1 MISRRS
7 LLTYGAGLTA
17 VTATGLS
24 ISGRAIAA
32 PDTGVRVMVVFLRG
46 AYDATS
52 IVIPTGSD
60 FYYQSR
66 PTISI
71 ARPDPN
77 NAKAALPLDADWS
90 LHPALI
96 DSIYPLWQSGQV
108 AFVPFAGTDDVSRSH
123 FETQDTIEL
132 GQPLGNSR
140 DYNSGFLARM
150 ATALGADARPIAFS
164 QDVPII
170 FRGGAAPIPNLAV
183 NSIGKPTFDDRQQ
196 GLIEAMY
203 QTPEA
208 ARIAPLVGVQTG
220 FSVHQ
225 QAYAAMQ
232 QEMTA
237 ASRGAVDATGFSLQA
252 QRMAELMHTGY
263 NLAFLDVGGWDTHV
277 NQGNADGQLASKIA
291 DLGKGLAS
299 FAKASGPDWDR
310 TTVIVV
316 SEFGRT
322 FRENGDKG
330 TDHGH
335 GSVYW
340 VMGGSVR
347 GKRMLGPQVKIAQDT
362 LFQNR
367 DLPVLTDY
375 RALVGGIV
383 RPLYGL
389 NDRAMDSI
397 FPGVTPV
404 DLQAV

>member
-7 LLTYGAGLTA
+7 LLSYGAGLTA

-32 PDTGVRVMVVFLRG
+32 PETGVRVMVVFLRG

-52 IVIPTGSD
+52 IVIPTSSD

-66 PTISI
+66 PTIAI
-71 ARPDPN
+71 ARPDPA

-90 LHPALI
+90 LHPALV

-108 AFVPFAGTDDVSRSH
+108 AFVPFAGTDDLSRSH

-132 GQPLGNSR
+132 GQPLGPSR
-140 DYNSGFLARM
+140 DLNSGFLGRM
-150 ATALGADARPIAFS
+150 ATALGATVRPIAFS

-291 DLGKGLAS
+291 DLGKGLSS

-347 GKRMLGPQVKIAQDT
+347 GKRMLGSQVRMAQET

-375 RALVGGIV
+375 RAMVGGII

-389 NDRAMDSI
+389 NSTALDSI
-397 FPGVTPV
+397 FPGVKPI
-404 DLQAV
+404 DIQAI

>member
-7 LLTYGAGLTA
+7 LLQLGAGFSA

-24 ISGRAIAA
+24 VTGQAIAA
-32 PDTGVRVMVVFLRG
+32 PDTGTRFMVVFLRG

-52 IVIPTGSD
+52 IVIPTSSD

-77 NAKAALPLDADWS
+77 NAKAALSLDADWS
-90 LHPALI
+90 LHPALA
-96 DSIYPLWQSGQV
+96 DSIYPLWQANQV
-108 AFVPFAGTDDVSRSH
+108 AFVPFAGTDDTSRSH
-123 FETQDTIEL
+123 FETQDSIEL
-132 GQPLGNSR
+132 GQPIGGSR
-140 DYNSGFLARM
+140 NYNSGFLGRM
-150 ATALGADARPIAFS
+150 AMALGANARPISFS

-170 FRGGAAPIPNLAV
+170 FRGGDAPIPNLAV
-183 NSIGKPTFDDRQQ
+183 NSIGKPAFDDRQQ
-196 GLIEAMY
+196 GLIESMY
-203 QTPEA
+203 QNPQA
-208 ARIAPLVGVQTG
+208 AQIAPLVGVQTG
-220 FSVHQ
+220 FSVRQ
-225 QAYAAMQ
+225 QAYTAMQ
-232 QEMTA
+232 EEMTA

-252 QRMAELMHTGY
+252 QRMAELMRTGY

-299 FAKASGPDWDR
+299 FAKASGADWNR
-310 TTVIVV
+310 TTVVVV

-340 VMGGSVR
+340 VMGGSVKG
-347 GKRMLGPQVKIAQDT
+347 GKMLGPQIKIAQDT

-375 RALVGGIV
+375 RALVGGII

-389 NDRAMDSI
+389 NGEALDSV
-397 FPGVTPV
+397 FPGIKPV
-404 DLQAV
+404 DLQTV

>member
-7 LLTYGAGLTA
+7 LLSYGAGLTA

-24 ISGRAIAA
+24 ISGRAVAA
-32 PDTGVRVMVVFLRG
+32 PETGVRVMVVFLRG

-52 IVIPTGSD
+52 IVIPTSSD

-66 PTISI
+66 PTIAI
-71 ARPDPN
+71 ARPDPA

-108 AFVPFAGTDDVSRSH
+108 AFVPFAGTDDLSRSH

-132 GQPLGNSR
+132 GQPLGLSR
-140 DYNSGFLARM
+140 DLNSGFLGRM
-150 ATALGADARPIAFS
+150 ATALGAGARPIAFS

-170 FRGGAAPIPNLAV
+170 FRGGSAPIPNLAV
-183 NSIGKPTFDDRQQ
+183 NSIGKPTFDARQQ

-252 QRMAELMHTGY
+252 QRMADLMHSGY

-310 TTVIVV
+310 TTVIVI

-347 GKRMLGPQVKIAQDT
+347 GKRMLGPQIRIAQDT

-375 RALVGGIV
+375 RAMVGGII

-389 NDRAMDSI
+389 NDNALDNI
-397 FPGVTPV
+397 FPGVKPV
-404 DLQAV
+404 DIQAV

>member
-7 LLTYGAGLTA
+7 LLTFGAGLTA
-17 VTATGLS
+17 LTASGLS

-32 PDTGVRVMVVFLRG
+32 PQTGVRVMVVFLRG

-52 IVIPTGSD
+52 IVIPTSSD

-66 PTISI
+66 PTIAI
-71 ARPDPN
+71 ARPDPAN
-77 NAKAALPLDADWS
+77 VKAALPLDADWS
-90 LHPALI
+90 LHPALV
-96 DSIYPLWQSGQV
+96 DSIYPLWQSGQL
-108 AFVPFAGTDDVSRSH
+108 AFVPFAGTDDLSRSH

-132 GQPLGNSR
+132 GQPLGPSR
-140 DYNSGFLARM
+140 DLNSGFLGRM
-150 ATALGADARPIAFS
+150 AAALGAEAKPIAFS

-170 FRGGAAPIPNLAV
+170 FRGGATPIPNLAV

-208 ARIAPLVGVQTG
+208 AKIAPLVGVQTG

-291 DLGKGLAS
+291 DLGKGLSS
-299 FAKASGPDWDR
+299 FAKASGSDWDR

-340 VMGGSVR
+340 VMGGGVR
-347 GKRMLGPQVKIAQDT
+347 GKRMLGPQVKIAQET

-375 RALVGGIV
+375 RAMVGGII

-389 NDRAMDSI
+389 NDSAMDSI
-397 FPGVTPV
+397 FPGVKPI
-404 DLQAV
+404 DIQAV